1 VPRAAV
7 VGDQLLSGGTRHASS
22 LGSGGEPALPIVRY
36 ARSGD
41 VEVAYHA
48 LGEGPPDKW
57 LRDWAGRLQLDAG
70 TPGDAERF
78 MRMAFEIDVRDVVPS
93 VKVPTLVIHRTGDRL
108 SHAENGRFLA
118 ANIEGARYL
127 ELPGDDH
134 LLWVGE
140 RADEIP
146 GEIQELLT
154 GARDAP
160 ALERVLATVLFTDIV
175 GSTERAAQLGDREW
189 ADLLRMHHATV
200 RQELARFSGRE
211 LDTAGD
217 GFLAS
222 FGGPASSEL
231 VDGKLG
237 GIAVHIGAGRRRG
250 RPG

>member
-1 VPRAAV
+1 MS
-7 VGDQLLSGGTRHASS
+7 QMNST
-22 LGSGGEPALPIVRY
+22 
-36 ARSGD
+36 
-41 VEVAYHA
+41 
-48 LGEGPPDKW
+48 
-57 LRDWAGRLQLDAG
+57 
-70 TPGDAERF
+70 
-78 MRMAFEIDVRDVVPS
+78 IDVRNVLS
-93 VKVPTLVIHRTGDRL
+93 SISVPTLVLHRSGDEL
-108 SHAENGRFLA
+108 P
-118 ANIEGARYL
+118 IEGAR
-127 ELPGDDH
+127 
-134 LLWVGE
+134 WT
-140 RADEIP
+140 AAQIP
-146 GEIQELLT
+146 GASFVELDGSEHLPYI
-154 GARDAP
+154 GDWESIVDSIGSFFREVWARGDWEEP
-160 ALERVLATVLFTDIV
+160 EPDRVLSTVLFTDIV